1 MTTTNPIE
9 DLLTVGDVAAKLKVS
24 IRTVRRLI
32 KKGMLPYIR
41 IGASQRIRPDD
52 LKSYIAMNR
61 VG

>member
-41 IGASQRIRPDD
+41 VGGSQRIRPDD

-61 VG
+61 IG